1 MSQSDLGLSIS
12 PKISILELQYRLLQC
27 LNMEVIMKL
36 RGKSIKG
43 TQKKVNILKKRTIW
57 DSIYNQRYLWFL
69 ILPGLLWFIIFKYYT
84 YVSLVLSFTDYGF
97 RDKVSFVGLRN
108 FIRLFQSPVFWNAF
122 RNTLIISLCNIIFYF
137 PIPLIVA
144 LMINE
149 LKSLLAKRAIQ
160 FMIYIPYF
168 LSWVVVGSIFVTLL
182 SPSSGVINKI
192 LNGLGFK
199 SIYFLADINWF
210 RPVLIISYIWRQ
222 MGYGAVIYVATLA
235 TVDPQLYEAAV
246 VDGCGHFR
254 MMLNVTLPSIK
265 STIVT
270 MLLLNLSHVLLIF
283 EQIMV
288 MYNASV
294 YSVSDVLQTYAYRE
308 GVLSGNIAYGTA
320 ISLFV
325 GFASLC
331 LVLGTNYIS
340 EKFLEDSII

>member
-1 MSQSDLGLSIS
+1 MQLV
-12 PKISILELQYRLLQC
+12 K
-27 LNMEVIMKL
+27 K
-36 RGKSIKG
+36 KSVES
-43 TQKKVNILKKRTIW
+43 TQEITNKTKKRTIW
-57 DSIYNQRYLWFL
+57 TTLYNQRYLWL
-69 ILPGLLWFIIFKYYT
+69 LVLPGLLWFIIFKYVT
-84 YVSLVLSFTDYGF
+84 YAGLALSFTDYGF
-97 RDKVSFVGLRN
+97 RDKVTFVGLRN
-108 FIRLFQSPVFWNAF
+108 FIRLFQSPVFWNAL
-122 RNTLIISLCNIIFYF
+122 RNTLIISLLNIIFYF

-149 LKSLLAKRAIQ
+149 LKSIFAKRAIQ

-182 SPSSGVINKI
+182 SPSSGFVNKI
-192 LNGLGFK
+192 INALGFE
-199 SIYFLADINWF
+199 SIYFLADTNWF
-210 RPVLIISYIWRQ
+210 RPMLIVSYIWRQ

-235 TVDPQLYEAAV
+235 TVDPQLYEAAS
-246 VDGCGHFR
+246 VDGCGRFR
-254 MMLNVTLPSIK
+254 MMLHVTLPSIK

-288 MYNASV
+288 MYNSSV

-331 LVLGTNYIS
+331 LVLGTNFVS
-340 EKFLEDSII
+340 EKFLEDSIL

>member
-1 MSQSDLGLSIS
+1 
-12 PKISILELQYRLLQC
+12 
-27 LNMEVIMKL
+27 MEVVMQLVKK
-36 RGKSIKG
+36 KSVES
-43 TQKKVNILKKRTIW
+43 TQEITNKTKKRTIW
-57 DSIYNQRYLWFL
+57 TTLYNQRYLWL
-69 ILPGLLWFIIFKYYT
+69 LVLPGLLWFIIFKYVT
-84 YVSLVLSFTDYGF
+84 YAGLALSFTDYGF
-97 RDKVSFVGLRN
+97 RDKVTFVGLRN
-108 FIRLFQSPVFWNAF
+108 FIRLFQSPVFWNAL
-122 RNTLIISLCNIIFYF
+122 RNTLIISLLNIIFYF

-149 LKSLLAKRAIQ
+149 LKSIFAKRAIQ

-182 SPSSGVINKI
+182 SPSSGFVNKI
-192 LNGLGFK
+192 INALGFE
-199 SIYFLADINWF
+199 SIYFLADTNWF
-210 RPVLIISYIWRQ
+210 RPMLIVSYIWRQ

-235 TVDPQLYEAAV
+235 TVDPQLYEAAS
-246 VDGCGHFR
+246 VDGCGRFR
-254 MMLNVTLPSIK
+254 MMLHVTLPSIK

-288 MYNASV
+288 MYNSSV

-331 LVLGTNYIS
+331 LVLGTNFVS
-340 EKFLEDSII
+340 EKFLEDSIL

>member
-1 MSQSDLGLSIS
+1 MQLV
-12 PKISILELQYRLLQC
+12 K
-27 LNMEVIMKL
+27 K
-36 RGKSIKG
+36 KSVES
-43 TQKKVNILKKRTIW
+43 TQEITNKTKKRTIW
-57 DSIYNQRYLWFL
+57 TTIYNQRYLWL
-69 ILPGLLWFIIFKYYT
+69 LVLPGLLWFIIFKYVT
-84 YVSLVLSFTDYGF
+84 YAGLALSFTDYGF
-97 RDKVSFVGLRN
+97 RDKVTFVGLRN
-108 FIRLFQSPVFWNAF
+108 FIRLFQSPVFWNAL
-122 RNTLIISLCNIIFYF
+122 RNTLIISLLNIIFYF

-149 LKSLLAKRAIQ
+149 LKSIFAKRAIQ

-182 SPSSGVINKI
+182 SPSSGFVNKI
-192 LNGLGFK
+192 INALGFE
-199 SIYFLADINWF
+199 SIYFLADTNWF
-210 RPVLIISYIWRQ
+210 RPMLIVSYIWRQ

-235 TVDPQLYEAAV
+235 TVDPQLYEAAS
-246 VDGCGHFR
+246 VDGCGRFR
-254 MMLNVTLPSIK
+254 MMLHVTLPSIK

-288 MYNASV
+288 MYNSSV

-331 LVLGTNYIS
+331 LVLGTNFVS
-340 EKFLEDSII
+340 EKFLEDSIL